1 MRLKERVLCG
11 CDFGLRVVPCLGS
24 RDWMILFLPVPV
36 AIIAFPLLLYHV
48 AGISIDAGTGAG
60 AGVDADAA
68 CRRARRWS
76 DGE

>member
-1 MRLKERVLCG
+1 MRLKERVLRG
-11 CDFGLRVVPCLGS
+11 YDFGLRVVPCLGS

-48 AGISIDAGTGAG
+48 AVISIDAGTDAA

-68 CRRARRWS
+68 CRRTRQWG
-76 DGE
+76 DWD

>member
-1 MRLKERVLCG
+1 MRLKERVLRG
-11 CDFGLRVVPCLGS
+11 YDFSLRVVPCLGS

-36 AIIAFPLLLYHV
+36 AIIALPLLLYHV
-48 AGISIDAGTGAG
+48 ALVNIDAGTGAG

-68 CRRARRWS
+68 CRRAERWN

>member
-1 MRLKERVLCG
+1 MRLKELVLCG
-11 CDFGLRVVPCLGS
+11 YDFGLRVVPCLGS

-36 AIIAFPLLLYHV
+36 AIIAFPLLYHV
-48 AGISIDAGTGAG
+48 TVISIDAGTGAG

-68 CRRARRWS
+68 CRRAKWWS